1 MIEACAAGAAATLG
15 EDADLAELAARP
27 SAAPDAVLFW
37 RRCVEHTRVFAR
49 VSPMHKRVIVQAYQ
63 HFGGHIVAMTGD
75 GVNDAPAL
83 KEAEVGIAMG
93 IRGTEVAKEA
103 ADIVLLDDNLQSV
116 VGGMEQGRLC
126 SENLRKSIMYTLCS
140 KLPQVLPTF
149 AELVGTPSALTAAQV
164 LLIDIG
170 TDIWT
175 AIAFAWQPA
184 EGELMRRMPRHPK
197 RDRMV
202 DGQVLL
208 YSYGYIG
215 LLQSLA
221 CWAVFLGV
229 MPRMYS
235 LFTADKHPSDYTA
248 EEVEADYMGMT
259 AYYWA

>member
-1 MIEACAAGAAATLG
+1 METSP
-15 EDADLAELAARP
+15 EL
-27 SAAPDAVLFW
+27 VLFW
-37 RRCVEHTRVFAR
+37 QNCVKHTCVFAR
-49 VSPMHKRVIVQAYQ
+49 VSPMHKRTIVRAFQ
-63 HFGGHIVAMTGD
+63 HFGGFITAMTGD

-149 AELVGTPSALTAAQV
+149 AELFGVPSALTCAQV

-175 AIAFAWQPA
+175 AIAYAWQPA
-184 EGELMRRMPRHPK
+184 ECELMRRAPRHPQK
-197 RDRMV
+197 DRMV
-202 DGQVLL
+202 NGKVLI

-215 LLQSLA
+215 VIQSLA
-221 CWAVFLGV
+221 
-229 MPRMYS
+229 
-235 LFTADKHPSDYTA
+235 
-248 EEVEADYMGMT
+248 
-259 AYYWA
+259 